1 MYLLG
6 AGGAPPPPP
15 AKSNTIINTRKHD
28 ILIPLTIATIVSLRP
43 SFLATFANG
52 PGNLDGVFDATFRSP
67 PPPPDGDG
75 DGDGA
80 GLLPL
85 DGAGLLPLDGAGL
98 LRSGGIGGFFS
109 SGGFGVVFLSLFSFK
124 VNITRLSSLNS
135 GSRLYIVQFHHLCT
149 NGVLICT

>member
-75 DGDGA
+75 DGA

-85 DGAGLLPLDGAGL
+85 DGAGLLPLAAAA
-98 LRSGGIGGFFS
+98 SAAFFLAAALA
-109 SGGFGVVFLSLFSFK
+109 LSFFRCSASK
-124 VNITRLSSLNS
+124 
-135 GSRLYIVQFHHLCT
+135 
-149 NGVLICT
+149 LILHA